1 MSAARE
7 YKAVVEGLSA
17 AAAELREQD
26 AERATA
32 LGYLRVTQH
41 DAMTEAAGR
50 AGLTRAVVALHWETA
65 LERLWQESWL
75 TLRPPPAPTP
85 GVDPARLDELDAEV
99 ARCADVLQEVTRRR
113 RFGLPGR

>member
-7 YKAVVEGLSA
+7 YKDVVDGLSA
-17 AAAELREQD
+17 AAAQLREQD

-32 LGYLRVTQH
+32 LGYERVARH
-41 DAMTEAAGR
+41 DAMTEAQGR
-50 AGLTRAVVALHWETA
+50 AALTRTVVALHWEAA

-75 TLRPPPAPTP
+75 TLRPPPTPAP

-99 ARCADVLQEVTRRR
+99 ARCADVLAEVARRR
-113 RFGLPGR
+113 RFGLRPR